1 MKPENPNAENR
12 KSTKKDWGLNVA
24 IALLII
30 GILSLF
36 IPYDRINGVKIGTF
50 TINID
55 RYNNL
60 GDFIGGVTTP
70 FLSIAAFILLYMT
83 YKSQK
88 KELEESQEILR
99 NQNEVM
105 TKQQFETTF
114 FNMINLHNQIVNQI
128 SIICDVHDEYGNILK
143 TRKETIRGRECF
155 DGFYNIFRSFHKS
168 FFENPAVP
176 KNPKDDFI
184 DLVYTE
190 FYEKRQSML
199 GHYFRNLYHI
209 VKFVDNAN
217 IKNKKEYTNILRAQ
231 LSKYEL
237 LLLYFNCLSRN
248 GSEKF
253 KPLVEKYSLL
263 KNISADNELLSYD
276 CDSLYS
282 PKAFGK

>member
-1 MKPENPNAENR
+1 MNSNITKSEEEKPN
-12 KSTKKDWGLNVA
+12 KKDRG
-24 IALLII
+24 LII
-30 GILSLF
+30 AIGLLVFGLVALF
-36 IPYDRINGVKIGTF
+36 FPFDRINGAKFGSF
-50 TINID
+50 TIDID

-88 KELEESQEILR
+88 EELKESRKILR
-99 NQNEVM
+99 TQNEVM

-128 SIICDVHDEYGNILK
+128 SRTYDVSDEYGNILK
-143 TRKETIRGRECF
+143 TRKETKRGRECF
-155 DGFYNIFRSFHKS
+155 DGFYNIFRSFHIS
-168 FFENPAVP
+168 FFGNRAVP

-184 DLVYTE
+184 GLVYTE

-237 LLLYFNCLSRN
+237 LLLYFNCLSRY

-263 KNISADNELLSYD
+263 KNISGDDELLHYD
-276 CDSLYS
+276 CDSLYDPS
-282 PKAFGK
+282 AFGK